1 MSLLRIVIIFLT
13 CECLPAKF
21 VETNQPFLKTQEQQQ
36 VDEKTSMAELK
47 RLFESLDQMSASSQ
61 ATDDSAVDRPVAWY
75 EPEADEP
82 LYDKEKCADRL
93 TKCQIFLDNHECYDE
108 RFEKWMQSRCR
119 KTCGFCEEK
128 CWESK
133 YGCCPDHKTLADGP
147 RQAGCGVKLCVD
159 LKNCENIDKDECDS
173 KNTSPFKRRW
183 LRDNCAYT
191 CGLCKAPSPTAE
203 CEFNQPVY
211 GCCWNGQEA
220 TGWNEQGCLPCEDT
234 YPTACRIL
242 AGCESPFYNMR
253 TFVQLHCPKT
263 CEKCGGCLDKKDTA
277 KCEKWEREGL
287 CRSPPIWKHYME
299 ENCAKTCRFCES
311 NENYGVRSLFG
322 M

>member
-82 LYDKEKCADRL
+82 LYDKEK
-93 TKCQIFLDNHECYDE
+93 
-108 RFEKWMQSRCR
+108 
-119 KTCGFCEEK
+119 EK